1 MLLRTVLKKLVP
13 PPPREY
19 FSCHSLRKV
28 AILSNGAIYSCCCLR
43 EDLRNASPYVKFEN
57 YSKEGIERGVNEFLL
72 RRERLIEALRT
83 GQKCVCDG
91 CPSAVKASEA
101 VWNESDPSKISV
113 LAISPDWPCQLSC
126 TYCGVPGNTREIVCH
141 REIVERDMNFD
152 VPAFIA
158 FLERRNLL
166 QLTAPIELSGGE
178 ISIFP
183 KREEVLTALSRY
195 PLQIFSNAIIYDEQI
210 AKLIARS
217 DGSFLNVSIDAGTPE
232 TYLAIKGLNAFK
244 KVSETLRWYAEN
256 GGHIQPKYILLQE
269 NCDQEDLDGFLNLCV
284 EIHSEM
290 VHVSCNLK
298 ADPSNLGAV
307 RDAAVYLAREG
318 KRRGLRCNVL
328 PYFGEDNMA
337 YIMHAI
343 E

>member
-1 MLLRTVLKKLVP
+1 MTG
-13 PPPREY
+13 E
-19 FSCHSLRKV
+19 
-28 AILSNGAIYSCCCLR
+28 AIYSCCCLGD
-43 EDLRNASPYVKFEN
+43 DLRNASPYVKFED
-57 YSKEGIERGVNEFLL
+57 YSKEGIERGVNEFFL
-72 RRERLIEALRT
+72 RRERLVEALKT
-83 GQKCVCDG
+83 GQTCVCDG
-91 CPSAVKASEA
+91 CPSAIKASKD
-101 VWNESDPSKISV
+101 VWKKSDPSKISV
-113 LAISPDWPCQLSC
+113 LAISPNWPCQLSC
-126 TYCGVPGNTREIVCH
+126 TYCDVPGNIREISSH
-141 REIVERDMNFD
+141 REIVKRSMNFNI
-152 VPAFIA
+152 PAFIEL
-158 FLERRNLL
+158 LEKRKLL
-166 QLTAPIELSGGE
+166 QLAEPIQLSGGE
-178 ISIFP
+178 ITILP
-183 KREEVLTALSRY
+183 NRGEVLTALSKY

-232 TYLAIKGLNAFK
+232 TYHAIKGLDVFQ
-244 KVSETLRWYAEN
+244 KVSETLRRYAEN

-290 VHVSCNLK
+290 VHISCNIY
-298 ADPSNLGAV
+298 ADHSNLGAV

-337 YIMHAI
+337 YIMRAI